1 MKTFPC
7 QNCGLN
13 VPQKAKACPHCG
25 SDEKTG
31 WSEQTYLDGLGIY
44 DEEDYQN
51 TLYNEGL
58 RPKPKSGKGTLLTII
73 VIILLILFVFIYI
86 LHMHR

>member
-7 QNCGLN
+7 PNCGLD

-25 SDEKTG
+25 SDENTG
-31 WSEQTYLDGLGIY
+31 WSDRTYLDGLGIY

-51 TLYNEGL
+51 TLYREGL
-58 RPKPKSGKGTLLTII
+58 VPKPKSGKGKLFTIL
-73 VIILLILFVFIYI
+73 VIILLILFIFIYI
-86 LHMHR
+86 LHAQR